1 MTAGGDRLDCPYDVS
16 SLAVSMTNSKL
27 HINSTISNAHKGA
40 RYLGI
45 DITNFYLGT
54 GMPYYQYMCIHLSKI
69 PQEIKNE
76 YKYVISA
83 NGIVY
88 LEICKGMYGL
98 KEADV
103 LALNQLFKSLSP
115 HRY

>member
-1 MTAGGDRLDCPYDVS
+1 MTAGGDRLNSPYDVS
-16 SLAVSMTNSKL
+16 SPAVSMTNSKL

-54 GMPYYQYMCIHLSKI
+54 CISYYQYMCINLSKI

-83 NGIVY
+83 NGLV
-88 LEICKGMYGL
+88 
-98 KEADV
+98 
-103 LALNQLFKSLSP
+103 
-115 HRY
+115 

>member
-1 MTAGGDRLDCPYDVS
+1 MTAGRDRLDCPYDVS
-16 SLAVSMTNSKL
+16 SPAVSMTNSKL

-54 GMPYYQYMCIHLSKI
+54 CIPYYQYMCIHLSKI

-83 NGIVY
+83 NGLVY

-98 KEADV
+98 KEAGV
-103 LALNQLFKSLSP
+103 LTLNQLVKSLAP
-115 HRY
+115 HGY